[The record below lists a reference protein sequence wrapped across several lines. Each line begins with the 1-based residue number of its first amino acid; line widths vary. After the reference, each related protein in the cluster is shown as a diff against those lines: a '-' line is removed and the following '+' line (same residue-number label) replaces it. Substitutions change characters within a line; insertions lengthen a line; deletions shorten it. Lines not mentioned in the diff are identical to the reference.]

1 MNVPNVTTTSATSTS
16 SATAASRIPI
26 KTLGQDDF
34 LKLLVTQ
41 MSNQDPMNPQK
52 DTEFVA
58 QMAQFTSLEQTR
70 SMQADIAQLRSD
82 QHMAQANALLGR
94 AVELQVDSATVA
106 QGTVSAIQIQDGTPK
121 ICVNGQAYDL
131 NQVRS
136 VLLAGATP

>member
-16 SATAASRIPI
+16 SATAATAASRIPI

-52 DTEFVA
+52 DTEFIA

-70 SMQADIAQLRSD
+70 SMQQV
-82 QHMAQANALLGR
+82 AQANALLGH
-94 AVELQVDSATVA
+94 AVELQVDSTTVA
-106 QGTVSAIQIQDGTPK
+106 QGTVSALQIQDGTPK
-121 ICVNGQAYDL
+121 ILVNGQAYDL

-136 VLLAGATP
+136 VLLAGATL